1 MKSRISNKM
10 IYLKIGLGLVCLALG
25 ANLVFLIHKWMPQID
40 LKILIGVVILFLLPC
55 ITFNTLFPA
64 FYFHFFCLLLIMQLV
79 YFLFHKP
86 VNLLLFL
93 IPLLL
98 TSSILGYGIYNL
110 HHIKPTSY
118 TLFTD
123 KDIEPTKIVFLADL
137 HYPTGMTPYSL
148 TKLVSHL
155 EKENPDFYALGGDI
169 VDEFTT
175 KDEMETVFA
184 ELGKLSQ
191 TAPVY
196 YVYGNHDNQHYASH
210 PSFTKE
216 TIKKV
221 LHQNQIQLLQD
232 TVVENEN
239 LTLIGREDAEEKDRK
254 SLEELIGPADDDY
267 KIVLDH
273 QPVELDNC
281 VQNDIDLQISGH
293 THRGQIF
300 PLGFLSNLFRVNEH
314 DYGIK
319 QQEGFTQITSSG
331 INGWGFPLRTE
342 GKSEYVVIHI
352 KKSTS

>member
-64 FYFHFFCLLLIMQLV
+64 FYFHFFCLLLIVQLV

-123 KDIEPTKIVFLADL
+123 KDIEPTKIVYIADL
-137 HYPTGMTPYSL
+137 HYPTGMTPLSL
-148 TKLVSHL
+148 TKLVDRL
-155 EKENPDFYALGGDI
+155 QKEEPDFYALGGDI

-175 KDEMETVFA
+175 KKEMESVFSK
-184 ELGKLSQ
+184 LGKLSQ
-191 TAPVY
+191 VAPVY
-196 YVYGNHDNQHYASH
+196 YVYGNHDNQHYSSQ
-210 PSFTKE
+210 PVFTKE
-216 TIKKV
+216 EIKKE
-221 LHQNQIQLLQD
+221 LEQNQIQVLQD
-232 TVVENEN
+232 TVVQTDAI
-239 LTLIGREDAEEKDRK
+239 TLIGREDAEEKDRK
-254 SLEELIGPADDDY
+254 SLEELAGPTEDTY

-273 QPVELDNC
+273 QPIELDNC
-281 VQNDIDLQISGH
+281 IQNDIDLQISGH

-331 INGWGFPLRTE
+331 VNGWGFPLRTE

-352 KKSTS
+352 TND

>member
-1 MKSRISNKM
+1 MKSRILNKM

-25 ANLVFLIHKWMPQID
+25 ADLVFLIHRWMPQIN
-40 LKILIGVVILFLLPC
+40 LKILIGLVFLFLLPC

-64 FYFHFFCLLLIMQLV
+64 FYFHFFCLLLIVQLG

-175 KDEMETVFA
+175 KEEMETVFA

-196 YVYGNHDNQHYASH
+196 YVYGNHDNQHYSSH
-210 PSFTKE
+210 PDFSKE
-216 TIKKV
+216 DIKKV
-221 LHQNQIQLLQD
+221 LHQNQIQVLQD
-232 TVVENEN
+232 TVVQTDAI
-239 LTLIGREDAEEKDRK
+239 TLIGREDAEEKDRK
-254 SLEELIGPADDDY
+254 SLEELAGPTEDTY

-273 QPVELDNC
+273 QPIELDNC
-281 VQNDIDLQISGH
+281 IQNDIDLQISGH

-300 PLGFLSNLFRVNEH
+300 PLGFLSSLLHVNEH
-314 DYGIK
+314 DYGI
-319 QQEGFTQITSSG
+319 QQEQGFTQITSSG
-331 INGWGFPLRTE
+331 VNGWGFPLRTE

-352 KKSTS
+352 TND

>member
-1 MKSRISNKM
+1 
-10 IYLKIGLGLVCLALG
+10 
-25 ANLVFLIHKWMPQID
+25 
-40 LKILIGVVILFLLPC
+40 
-55 ITFNTLFPA
+55 
-64 FYFHFFCLLLIMQLV
+64 MQLV

-98 TSSILGYGIYNL
+98 TSCILGYGIYNL

-221 LHQNQIQLLQD
+221 LHQDQIQLLQD
-232 TVVENEN
+232 TVVEKEN

-254 SLEELIGPADDDY
+254 SLEELIGPADDNY

>member
-1 MKSRISNKM
+1 M

-123 KDIEPTKIVFLADL
+123 KDIKPTKIVFLADL

-175 KDEMETVFA
+175 KDEME
-184 ELGKLSQ
+184 
-191 TAPVY
+191 
-196 YVYGNHDNQHYASH
+196 
-210 PSFTKE
+210 PSLLNWENSARQPRYIMFME
-216 TIKKV
+216 ITIINIMHRTRPLPKKRSKKCFIKIKSNCFKI
-221 LHQNQIQLLQD
+221 LWLKKKILL
-232 TVVENEN
+232 
-239 LTLIGREDAEEKDRK
+239 
-254 SLEELIGPADDDY
+254 
-267 KIVLDH
+267 
-273 QPVELDNC
+273 
-281 VQNDIDLQISGH
+281 
-293 THRGQIF
+293 
-300 PLGFLSNLFRVNEH
+300 
-314 DYGIK
+314 
-319 QQEGFTQITSSG
+319 
-331 INGWGFPLRTE
+331 
-342 GKSEYVVIHI
+342 
-352 KKSTS
+352 

>member
-1 MKSRISNKM
+1 M

-191 TAPVY
+191 VAPVY
-196 YVYGNHDNQHYASH
+196 YVYGNHDNQHYSSQ
-210 PSFTKE
+210 PVFTKE
-216 TIKKV
+216 EIKKE
-221 LHQNQIQLLQD
+221 LEQNQIQVLQD
-232 TVVENEN
+232 TVVQTDAI
-239 LTLIGREDAEEKDRK
+239 TLIGREDAEEKDRK
-254 SLEELIGPADDDY
+254 SLEELAGPTEDTY

-273 QPVELDNC
+273 QPIELDNC
-281 VQNDIDLQISGH
+281 IQNDIDLQISGH

-331 INGWGFPLRTE
+331 VNGWGFPLRTE

-352 KKSTS
+352 TND

>member
-1 MKSRISNKM
+1 M
-10 IYLKIGLGLVCLALG
+10 
-25 ANLVFLIHKWMPQID
+25 
-40 LKILIGVVILFLLPC
+40 
-55 ITFNTLFPA
+55 
-64 FYFHFFCLLLIMQLV
+64 
-79 YFLFHKP
+79 
-86 VNLLLFL
+86 

-232 TVVENEN
+232 TVVEKEN

-254 SLEELIGPADDDY
+254 SLEELIGPADDNY

>member
-1 MKSRISNKM
+1 M

-64 FYFHFFCLLLIMQLV
+64 FYFHFFCLLLIVQLV

-123 KDIEPTKIVFLADL
+123 KDIEPTKIVYIADL
-137 HYPTGMTPYSL
+137 HYPTGMTPLSL
-148 TKLVSHL
+148 TKLVDRL
-155 EKENPDFYALGGDI
+155 QKEEPDFYALGGDI

-175 KDEMETVFA
+175 KKEMESVFSK
-184 ELGKLSQ
+184 LGKLSQ
-191 TAPVY
+191 VAPVY
-196 YVYGNHDNQHYASH
+196 YVYGNHDNQHYSSQ
-210 PSFTKE
+210 PVFTKE
-216 TIKKV
+216 EIKKE
-221 LHQNQIQLLQD
+221 LEQNQIQVLQD
-232 TVVENEN
+232 TVVQTDAI
-239 LTLIGREDAEEKDRK
+239 TLIGREDAEEKDRK
-254 SLEELIGPADDDY
+254 SLEELAGPTEDTY

-273 QPVELDNC
+273 QPIELDNC
-281 VQNDIDLQISGH
+281 IQNDIDLQISGH

-331 INGWGFPLRTE
+331 VNGWGFPLRTE

-352 KKSTS
+352 TND

>member
-175 KDEMETVFA
+175 KDEME
-184 ELGKLSQ
+184 
-191 TAPVY
+191 
-196 YVYGNHDNQHYASH
+196 QHYSSQ
-210 PSFTKE
+210 PVFTKE
-216 TIKKV
+216 EIKKE
-221 LHQNQIQLLQD
+221 LEQNQIQLLQD
-232 TVVENEN
+232 TVVEKEN

-254 SLEELIGPADDDY
+254 SLKELAGPTEDTY

-273 QPVELDNC
+273 QPIELDNC
-281 VQNDIDLQISGH
+281 IQNDIDLQISGH

-300 PLGFLSNLFRVNEH
+300 PLGFLSSLFHVNEH
-314 DYGIK
+314 DYGI
-319 QQEGFTQITSSG
+319 QQEKGFTQITSSG
-331 INGWGFPLRTE
+331 VNGWGFPLRTE

-352 KKSTS
+352 TND